1 MNRPREDVVSP
12 LLHPIHVLTS
22 IRTSFPRCVPTDDD
36 EFEVAEIKKDEP
48 KQASTFDD
56 EEEEEEPVKKAPSK
70 PKPAKKEVEAYVDE
84 TLADPVAEKLR
95 RQKLVEEADLIAAKE
110 LFGTDGEAIDL
121 TTYAPKS
128 EKEFAKYGNLVA
140 TKYMTVVKDSA
151 FYKETVK
158 AFIKN
163 AVRNS
168 SAAEIKEIE
177 ASIVAIR
184 NDKVKKEKADAALN
198 MKAEQAEKAKAGKGK
213 KKFLNMKGVKGANS
227 GLDDYKY
234 DSYTPDDD
242 YDFM

>member
-1 MNRPREDVVSP
+1 M
-12 LLHPIHVLTS
+12 
-22 IRTSFPRCVPTDDD
+22 
-36 EFEVAEIKKDEP
+36 
-48 KQASTFDD
+48 
-56 EEEEEEPVKKAPSK
+56 
-70 PKPAKKEVEAYVDE
+70 
-84 TLADPVAEKLR
+84 
-95 RQKLVEEADLIAAKE
+95 IA
-110 LFGTDGEAIDL
+110 LFSDGEEIDL

-158 AFIKN
+158 AFLKN
-163 AVRNS
+163 ALRNS
-168 SAAEIKEIE
+168 SAAEVKEIE

-184 NDKVKKEKADAALN
+184 NDKVKKEKADAALAQ
-198 MKAEQAEKAKAGKGK
+198 KAEQAEKAKAGKGK
-213 KKFLNMKGVKGANS
+213 KKFLNQGVKGANS

>member
-1 MNRPREDVVSP
+1 M
-12 LLHPIHVLTS
+12 
-22 IRTSFPRCVPTDDD
+22 
-36 EFEVAEIKKDEP
+36 AEIKKEEP
-48 KQASTFDD
+48 KKASTFDD
-56 EEEEEEPVKKAPSK
+56 EEEEEEEEPVKKAPASK
-70 PKPAKKEVEAYVDE
+70 PKPAKKAVAEYVDE

-95 RQKLVEEADLIAAKE
+95 RQKLVEAADLAAAKE
-110 LFGTDGEAIDL
+110 LFGTDGEEIDL

-158 AFIKN
+158 AFLKN
-163 AVRNS
+163 ALRNS
-168 SAAEIKEIE
+168 SAAEVKEIE

-184 NDKVKKEKADAALN
+184 NDKVKKEKADAALTL
-198 MKAEQAEKAKAGKGK
+198 KAEQAEKAKAGKGK
-213 KKFLNMKGVKGANS
+213 KKFLNQGVKGANS